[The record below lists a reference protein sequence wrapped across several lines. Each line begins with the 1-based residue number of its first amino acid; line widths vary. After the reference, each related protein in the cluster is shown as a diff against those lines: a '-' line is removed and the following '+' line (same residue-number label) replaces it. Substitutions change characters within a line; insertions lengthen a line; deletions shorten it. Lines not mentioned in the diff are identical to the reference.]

1 MPVVKALVQRVNRAL
16 VTVEG
21 QVAGQIGNGLL
32 VLVGVAEND
41 SDKDISYLADKIV
54 NLRIFSDAAGKFN
67 LSVVDSGGSILMV
80 SQFTLLADTR
90 KGRRPSFTAAASPDN
105 AIALFNRL
113 IEAARQMGVKVET
126 GKFQEHMLVELVND
140 GPVTIMIDSTDRLRP
155 RS

>member
-16 VTVEG
+16 VTVGG